1 MAKIEILQCNGCGA
15 NLSPTNTTCGYCGSV
30 NIIKSEV
37 NPFKLDSDLTRQ
49 YTQYFKEKATQD
61 PKDTN
66 ALHSLGL
73 FYLGLKNYDLA
84 SRNFKEAI
92 DQSPDNPDIYY
103 HYAITLTGGKKP
115 RKLMIKDIK
124 KIEEYVK
131 TAIQMDRQAK
141 YYYFLAMVKNDFYPA
156 NGMMMS
162 EPGPGSL
169 ITEGDSLPKA
179 ADDIDLILEHV
190 VIKDE
195 VILSRIKNS
204 N

>member
-1 MAKIEILQCNGCGA
+1 MATVQILQCNGCGA
-15 NLSPTNTTCGYCGSV
+15 NLSPTNTTCDYCGSV

-37 NPFKLDSDLTRQ
+37 NPFKLDANLTRQ
-49 YTQYFKEKATQD
+49 YTQYFKDKATQD

-115 RKLMIKDIK
+115 RKLMIRDVK
-124 KIEEYVK
+124 KIEEYIK
-131 TAIQMDRQAK
+131 TAIQIEPRAK
-141 YYYFLAMVKNDFYPA
+141 YFYLLALVKNDFYPA
-156 NGMMMS
+156 NGMMMT
-162 EPGPGSL
+162 EPAPGPL
-169 ITEGDSLPKA
+169 LAEGETFPNA
-179 ADDIDLILEHV
+179 AEDIDLILEHV

-195 VILSRIKNS
+195 AIISRIRK
-204 N
+204 

>member
-1 MAKIEILQCNGCGA
+1 M
-15 NLSPTNTTCGYCGSV
+15 Y
-30 NIIKSEV
+30 
-37 NPFKLDSDLTRQ
+37 
-49 YTQYFKEKATQD
+49 
-61 PKDTN
+61 
-66 ALHSLGL
+66 SLGL

-92 DQSPDNPDIYY
+92 DQSPDNPEIYY

-131 TAIQMDRQAK
+131 TAMQMDQQAK
-141 YYYFLAMVKNDFYPA
+141 YYYLLAMVKNDFYPS
-156 NGMMMS
+156 NGMTMT

-169 ITEGDSLPKA
+169 IAEGESLPHTA
-179 ADDIDLILEHV
+179 EDIDLILEHV

-195 VILSRIKNS
+195 TILARIKK
-204 N
+204 